1 MRTLSMAFFSIAIAF
16 ITIGISGQR
25 TFLYIG
31 IAFFVL
37 AVLRL
42 MRLAKQ

>member
-16 ITIGISGQR
+16 LAIGISGHR

-31 IAFFVL
+31 IAFLVL

-42 MRLAKQ
+42 VRLAKQ